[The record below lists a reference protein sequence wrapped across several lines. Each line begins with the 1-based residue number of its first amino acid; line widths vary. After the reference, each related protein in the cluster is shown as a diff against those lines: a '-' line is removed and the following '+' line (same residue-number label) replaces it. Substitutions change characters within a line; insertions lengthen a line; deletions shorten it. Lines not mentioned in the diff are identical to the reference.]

1 MLGAGNMVKKREGEA
16 VTGCVGR
23 LWCHPVKSMLGQAVP
38 ALTVEY
44 GGVAGDRRYAVRSAD
59 GRANSGKPM
68 AGYGRIQGLL
78 GFAAGYAD
86 NRGVEIRFP
95 NGNRYTLQDPALEWD
110 LSATLGQPVTLREE
124 EQGSGPYVDDSP
136 VHLLT
141 TASLAWLRNTLPGA
155 AVDERRFRPNIVVD
169 WSGREPVEQ
178 DWIGSRLHLG
188 EVELRITEPTVRC
201 GMVAMAH
208 AELPHDPSVLRHI
221 TQQADLN
228 FGVYAEVIKPGRVAI
243 GDAAR
248 LLDTS
253 DSA

>member
-1 MLGAGNMVKKREGEA
+1 MAKKCEGGA
-16 VTGCVGR
+16 VTGRVGR
-23 LWCHPVKSMLGQAVP
+23 LWCHPVKSMLGQSVP
-38 ALTVEY
+38 ALTVER
-44 GGVAGDRRYAVRSAD
+44 GGVVGDRRYAVCSAD

-68 AGYGRIQGLL
+68 EGYGRIQGLL
-78 GFAAGYAD
+78 SFAAGYGD
-86 NRGVEIRFP
+86 NGGVEIRFP
-95 NGNRYTLQDPALEWD
+95 NGNRYTLEDAALEPD

-124 EQGSGPYVDDSP
+124 GQGSGAYVDDSP

-141 TASLAWLRNTLPGA
+141 TASLAWLRDTLPSA

-169 WSGREPVEQ
+169 WPGREPVEQ
-178 DWIGSRLHLG
+178 DWIGSRLQLG
-188 EVELRITEPTVRC
+188 AAELRITEPTVRC

-208 AELPHDPSVLRHI
+208 GELPHDPSVLRHI

-228 FGVYAEVIKPGRVAI
+228 FGVYAEVIKPGHVAV

-248 LLDTS
+248 LLDAS